1 MITVNKLRS
10 LPPKTRLRKI
20 ITLIEEWER
29 AYTYQHS
36 ADSMYQR
43 DVLRLLAEEPSEAVQ
58 PLLDVI
64 DQILGLLSGEFFP
77 DDRGT
82 DAAGRDNRETHVAG
96 RDDRGTD
103 AAGRDN
109 RETHAAGRDDRGT
122 HTAGKDDR
130 GPDAAGRDSR
140 RPAYSGEG
148 RRQVNTPEADTVL
161 RLLQHVRYGLMDALG
176 VAPADWDF
184 YDPVAGQLTRP
195 RTAVLPIALYL
206 DDVRSPYNV
215 GSIFRT
221 AEAFGVQE
229 VFLSRYTASPGH
241 KRAVRTSMGCTE
253 LLPWQV
259 ADLAEVARERPV
271 FALELGGTPIGQ
283 YSFPPRG
290 IAVLGSEELGISP
303 EARRVAAGSGGIVS
317 VPLRGAKGSLN
328 VAVAAGILLNAWSA
342 YLGSQPEDHH

>member
-77 DDRGT
+77 DNRG
-82 DAAGRDNRETHVAG
+82 
-96 RDDRGTD
+96 
-103 AAGRDN
+103 
-109 RETHAAGRDDRGT
+109 THAAGRDDRGT

>member
-29 AYTYQHS
+29 EYTYRHS
-36 ADSMYQR
+36 ADSLYQR
-43 DVLRLLAEEPSEAVQ
+43 DVLRLLAEEPSEAVR

-64 DQILGLLSGEFFP
+64 DQILGLLSGESFQ
-77 DDRGT
+77 DS
-82 DAAGRDNRETHVAG
+82 
-96 RDDRGTD
+96 
-103 AAGRDN
+103 
-109 RETHAAGRDDRGT
+109 
-122 HTAGKDDR
+122 R
-130 GPDAAGRDSR
+130 GPDATGKDSR
-140 RPAYSGEG
+140 GPAYSGEV
-148 RRQVNTPEADTVL
+148 RRQASIPEADTVL

-195 RTAVLPIALYL
+195 RTALLPIALYL
-206 DDVRSPYNV
+206 DDIRSPYNV

-221 AEAFGVQE
+221 AEAFGVE
-229 VFLSRYTASPGH
+229 EIFLSRYTASPGH

-259 ADLAEVARERPV
+259 ADLSEVAREHPV

-283 YSFPPRG
+283 YSFPLRG

-303 EARRVAAGSGGIVS
+303 EARRIAAGSGGIVS

-342 YLGSQPEDHH
+342 YLCSQPEDHH